1 MHVDINKAQGNSLL
15 LDLHLCPGQ
24 GLNPRTLELPT
35 LLAESDQQHL
45 WTKSEGLY
53 TIHEVPVWQCL
64 FTRSVQL
71 KQLKGNSNMTGTY
84 TFKSIW
90 EKDPS

>member
-24 GLNPRTLELPT
+24 GLNPRPLELPT

-53 TIHEVPVWQCL
+53 TIHEVYLYDGAYLQEV
-64 FTRSVQL
+64 FSL
-71 KQLKGNSNMTGTY
+71 KRNSNVTGTY
-84 TFKSIW
+84 TFKSIS